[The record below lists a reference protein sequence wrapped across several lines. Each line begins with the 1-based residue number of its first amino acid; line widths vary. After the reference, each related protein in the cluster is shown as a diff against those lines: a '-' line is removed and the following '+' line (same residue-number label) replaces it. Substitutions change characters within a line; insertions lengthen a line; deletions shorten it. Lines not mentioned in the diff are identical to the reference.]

1 MASALLQVRIDDSV
15 KKETQEIFQNLG
27 LTMSGA
33 IKLFLNRVIVEQGLP
48 FKMNLDKPSSEL
60 NTNNKPEESWDVIKY
75 LESFDSDSI
84 LSSAKEVHDEQPQ
97 F

>member
-1 MASALLQVRIDDSV
+1 MASTLLQVRIDDSV

-48 FKMNLDKPSSEL
+48 FKMNLERSVTEKNEDNRE
-60 NTNNKPEESWDVIKY
+60 NNEWDVIKY
-75 LESFDSDSI
+75 LESLNSDSI
-84 LSSAKEVHDEQPQ
+84 FSYGDMVNE
-97 F
+97 

>member
-1 MASALLQVRIDDSV
+1 MASTLLQVRIDDSV

-48 FKMNLDKPSSEL
+48 FKMNLERSVTEKNEDNRE
-60 NTNNKPEESWDVIKY
+60 NNGWDVIKY
-75 LESFDSDSI
+75 LESLNADSVFSYGGMVN
-84 LSSAKEVHDEQPQ
+84 E
-97 F
+97 